1 MKSKMGMSLRN
12 KEMMQDA
19 YALGVPVGRSPESL
33 RRTALSHMKKGQAV
47 KIEKYV
53 INTGEK
59 AVLKEVRKGTIAEFY
74 RHIFLVNINGV
85 LECFRYNQFM
95 GNESERVVP
104 A

>member
-1 MKSKMGMSLRN
+1 MKRNMGMSLRN
-12 KEMMQDA
+12 TEMMRDR
-19 YALGVPVGRSPESL
+19 YAPSVPIGRDPESL

-47 KIEKYV
+47 KIERYGLNMGK
-53 INTGEK
+53 T
-59 AVLKEVRKGTIAEFY
+59 VLKEVSKGTIAEFY

-104 A
+104 E

>member
-1 MKSKMGMSLRN
+1 MSLRH
-12 KEMMQDA
+12 KEAMRET
-19 YALGVPVGRSPESL
+19 YAPSVPAGRSSESL

-47 KIEKYV
+47 KVEKYV
-53 INTGEK
+53 LNTGR

-74 RHIFLVNINGV
+74 QHIFLVDINGV